1 MGQQLARVPLE
12 GGGSILVEAEDSA
25 AGPVKAGRVGD
36 AVRELP
42 ESLGSAL
49 EPVTGLARTVLHR
62 LREAGPDEVQVE
74 FGVDLSAAAGVVIT
88 RTAAK
93 CHLTVKVV
101 WRKDETDAASAGA
114 RTADAPAGEEEPEAD
129 GRADGDGPEA

>member
-1 MGQQLARVPLE
+1 MGLQLARVPLE
-12 GGGSILVEAEDSA
+12 GGGSILVEAEEGV

-49 EPVTGLARTVLHR
+49 EPVTGLARTVMHR

-74 FGVDLSAAAGVVIT
+74 FGIDLSAAAGVVIT
-88 RTAAK
+88 KTAAK
-93 CHLTVKVV
+93 CHLTVHVV
-101 WRKDETDAASAGA
+101 WRKDEDEPAAAGVRA
-114 RTADAPAGEEEPEAD
+114 ADEPAG
-129 GRADGDGPEA
+129 